1 MTLKVLPTTCFRY
14 SSDKISSKCPIPKIK
29 LNGFDSASFLM
40 QLLKNFEKM
49 AGFNKSFRQFFS
61 KRLPI
66 NFNPSQN
73 VSPILLFN
81 GLLMVTNQG

>member
-14 SSDKISSKCPIPKIK
+14 SSDKISSKFPIPKIK

-49 AGFNKSFRQFFS
+49 TGFNKSFRQFFS

-73 VSPILLFN
+73 VSLILLFN